1 MTVLRSTLCIAV
13 GGPVLAWHA
22 LRLAA
27 QLAGGLLGLLLAGCH
42 VAGERALFGNDSS
55 TRKGAIT

>member
-22 LRLAA
+22 LRIAA
-27 QLAGGLLGLLLAGCH
+27 QLAGALLGLLLAGCH
-42 VAGERALFGNDSS
+42 VAGERALFGRNA
-55 TRKGAIT
+55 R